1 MIFDKK
7 ITRLYESKNI
17 YVMASK
23 KSERKANQLI
33 RKNRIRFLFFGF
45 LPGKVI
51 ILLILVSFIP
61 GRLCAEGSQNSSETQ
76 AAIQTEQKEE
86 FQEWGLFPVIA
97 GNTETGLQ
105 LGALAIRFIQPD
117 HPESRTSTIDFIAF
131 GTTNSQYYAKIAPDI
146 YFGSGKYHA
155 NALFSGSLWP
165 ANFYGIGNN
174 TSKDNK
180 EPYESTDFNVAFLL
194 ERKLRNIFYA
204 GVLYQYDNS
213 EIETESSSLHFND
226 SLTGAEGGV
235 RSGLGFSLSIDT
247 RDNINDPRSG
257 TFINFQ
263 PKYFE
268 DVFGSDFN
276 YRTVQFHM
284 NYYHLITDETGLAFK
299 GYIRMTRGD
308 IPFQD
313 LSSPDGTDVLRGI
326 EYGRYR
332 DRDLASFQ
340 AEYRYSIY
348 KKWGGTFFLE
358 TAQVADELSDLDI
371 GGWKSGAGAGLR
383 YALNQ
388 REKLNVRLDISYVD
402 SGFGIVLSNREAF

>member
-1 MIFDKK
+1 MQ
-7 ITRLYESKNI
+7 KNC
-17 YVMASK
+17 
-23 KSERKANQLI
+23 I
-33 RKNRIRFLFFGF
+33 RSLRFGLLSMKF
-45 LPGKVI
+45 I
-51 ILLILVSFIP
+51 ILLILFSIEP
-61 GRLCAEGSQNSSETQ
+61 GKLYAEDSQNSTEEQETV
-76 AAIQTEQKEE
+76 QTEQKEE
-86 FQEWGLFPVIA
+86 FQEWGLFPVVA
-97 GNTETGLQ
+97 GNAETGLQ
-105 LGALAIRFIQPD
+105 LGALAIRFIKPDQPD
-117 HPESRTSTIDFIAF
+117 SRTSTIDLIAF

-146 YFGSGKYHA
+146 YFGRGKYHA

-180 EPYESTDFNVAFLL
+180 ESYESTDFNAAFLL
-194 ERKLRNIFYA
+194 ERKLRDMFYA

-213 EIETESSSLHFND
+213 EIEAESTSLHFNN

-263 PKYFE
+263 SKYFE
-268 DVFGSDFN
+268 DVFGSDFT
-276 YRTVQFHM
+276 YRAVQFHM
-284 NYYHLITDETGLAFK
+284 NYYHMITDETGLAFK

-313 LSSPDGTDVLRGI
+313 LSSPDGTDILRGI

>member
-1 MIFDKK
+1 MIQKTY
-7 ITRLYESKNI
+7 IRSLCVELLS
-17 YVMASK
+17 
-23 KSERKANQLI
+23 RK
-33 RKNRIRFLFFGF
+33 F
-45 LPGKVI
+45 I
-51 ILLILVSFIP
+51 ILLILFSLKS
-61 GRLCAEGSQNSSETQ
+61 GQLYAEDSQISAERQDSLK
-76 AAIQTEQKEE
+76 TEQKEK
-86 FQEWGLFPVIA
+86 FQEWGIFPVVA
-97 GNTETGLQ
+97 GNAETGLQ
-105 LGALAIRFIQPD
+105 LGALAIRFIKPD
-117 HPESRTSTIDFIAF
+117 HPDIRTSTIDLIAF

-155 NALFSGSLWP
+155 NTLFSGSLWP

-180 EPYESTDFNVAFLL
+180 EPYESTDICMELL
-194 ERKLRNIFYA
+194 FERKLRDIFYA

-213 EIETESSSLHFND
+213 EIEPESSSLHFNN
-226 SLTGAEGGV
+226 SLAGEEGGV

-263 PKYFE
+263 TTYFE
-268 DVFGSDFN
+268 DLFGSDFTF
-276 YRTVQFHM
+276 RTVQFHT
-284 NYYHLITDETGLAFK
+284 NYYHTITDETGLAFK
-299 GYIRMTRGD
+299 GYVRMARGD

-326 EYGRYR
+326 ECGRYR

-348 KKWGGTFFLE
+348 EKWGGTFFIE

-371 GGWKSGAGAGLR
+371 DGWKYGAGAGLR

>member
-1 MIFDKK
+1 MIQ
-7 ITRLYESKNI
+7 KNCI
-17 YVMASK
+17 RSLCFELL
-23 KSERKANQLI
+23 SRK
-33 RKNRIRFLFFGF
+33 F
-45 LPGKVI
+45 I
-51 ILLILVSFIP
+51 ILLILFSFES
-61 GRLCAEGSQNSSETQ
+61 GQLCAEDSQNSTERQDSF
-76 AAIQTEQKEE
+76 QTEQKEK
-86 FQEWGLFPVIA
+86 FQEWGLFPVVA
-97 GNTETGLQ
+97 GNAETGLQ
-105 LGALAIRFIQPD
+105 LGALAIRFIKPD
-117 HPESRTSTIDFIAF
+117 HPDSRTSTIDFIAF

-194 ERKLRNIFYA
+194 ERKLRDIFYA

-213 EIETESSSLHFND
+213 EIEAESSSLHFNN

-263 PKYFE
+263 SKYFE

-371 GGWKSGAGAGLR
+371 GGWKSSAGAGLR

-388 REKLNVRLDISYVD
+388 SEKLNVRLDISYVD

>member
-1 MIFDKK
+1 LAKK
-7 ITRLYESKNI
+7 IIILFILFSFVPERLY
-17 YVMASK
+17 
-23 KSERKANQLI
+23 
-33 RKNRIRFLFFGF
+33 
-45 LPGKVI
+45 
-51 ILLILVSFIP
+51 
-61 GRLCAEGSQNSSETQ
+61 AEDPQNPPETQ
-76 AAIQTEQKEE
+76 AAIETDQKEE

-117 HPESRTSTIDFIAF
+117 HPDSRTSTIDLIAY
-131 GTTNSQYYAKIAPDI
+131 GTTNSQYRAKIAPDI
-146 YFGSGKYHA
+146 YFGSGKYHT

-180 EPYESTDFNVAFLL
+180 ELYESKEFSAAFLI
-194 ERKLRNIFYA
+194 ERKLRKIFYA

-213 EIETESSSLHFND
+213 EIETESSSLHFDD
-226 SLTGAEGGV
+226 SLNGAEGGA
-235 RSGLGFSLSIDT
+235 RSGLGFSLSLDS

-257 TFINFQ
+257 AFINFQ
-263 PKYFE
+263 SIYFE
-268 DVFGSDFN
+268 DVFGSDFT
-276 YRTVQFHM
+276 YRAIQFNM
-284 NYYHLITDETGLAFK
+284 NYYHMITDETGLAFK